1 MKPTAAIAPL
11 RALVDD
17 VRAVA
22 RAKKASGS
30 SRPTLAALGDASTW
44 ALTMMRTS
52 AALRSSVGSS
62 FGISTALRVV
72 FHIDVWSDDIGGG
85 LRLPHPF
92 NIVIGEGVSVGRDCV
107 LMHNVTIQRGK
118 GTVVE
123 DRSVLGTGSVVL
135 AGAHIGERSIVG
147 AASVV
152 HGEVQPASVVAG
164 APARKLRDVRP
175 GETP

>member
-1 MKPTAAIAPL
+1 MNASAAIAPL

-22 RAKKASGS
+22 RAKKAAGS
-30 SRPTLAALGDASTW
+30 SRPRLAALGDTSTW
-44 ALTMMRTS
+44 ALTLLRTS
-52 AALRSSVGSS
+52 AALRSSVGTSL
-62 FGISTALRVV
+62 GMSTALRLV
-72 FHIDVWSDDIGGG
+72 FHIDVWSDEIGPG

-107 LMHNVTIQRGK
+107 LMHNVTIQRGA

-135 AGAHIGERSIVG
+135 AGAHVGSQSIVG

-152 HGEVQPASVVAG
+152 HGDVPKQSVMAG
-164 APARKLRDVRP
+164 VPARRLRSVRP